1 MTADSSVR
9 APIALARSPN
19 VVAPAM
25 LALPPIIESLEPQ
38 AGILI
43 LCRSYVG
50 RPDPPN
56 YLDSGAARRVPVLSP
71 AFATI
76 RVGTAALGCPSR
88 AKLGRMDATPGGP
101 DG

>member
-43 LCRSYVG
+43 LCRSYAG

-56 YLDSGAARRVPVLSP
+56 YLDSGAAPRGPVLSP
-71 AFATI
+71 PVFTNPRGTTPPRRPKRPKPR
-76 RVGTAALGCPSR
+76 RVEGTPC
-88 AKLGRMDATPGGP
+88 
-101 DG
+101 